1 MYFLNDL
8 SEGVVFTR
16 AKQKFYTLLVLFQF
30 ILAITVYFSVNA
42 ILAVAQEGTTE
53 VVDPSTNEYD
63 VGMWL
68 ALSAAI
74 AVGLSGLG
82 AGYAIKT
89 TGTAAISVLAERPE
103 EFMKGFLVVA
113 LGEALAIYGL
123 IVAILLWNKI
133 PN

>member
-1 MYFLNDL
+1 M
-8 SEGVVFTR
+8 
-16 AKQKFYTLLVLFQF
+16 LFQF
-30 ILAITVYFSVNA
+30 FLAITVYFSVNA

-53 VVDPSTNEYD
+53 IVDNSKNAYD
-63 VGMWL
+63 LGMWMAISAALAVGM
-68 ALSAAI
+68 
-74 AVGLSGLG
+74 SGFA

-133 PN
+133 P